1 MLTFQY
7 KAATPDGCVV
17 NGTMS
22 GNDRAEIVARLH
34 SSGHIPIRVDE
45 AAVPKTTRK
54 RLVPRSQKSV
64 DDRQVADFTRDLATL
79 LRAGIPLDRA
89 LTMLASMS
97 PDSALGD
104 IVTALTDSVKQGST
118 FADAIAH
125 RDKVFNRFYV
135 NMVRAGANAGALE
148 EVLDRL
154 SGHLERSKEIR
165 DSLVSALIYPAILV
179 IVAITS
185 VLILLGYVVPQFA
198 DMFASAGETL
208 PLSTRITIAVGELI
222 KSWGWVI
229 PLVVAAT
236 VLTLRQQL
244 RDPRRK
250 LKLHDAM
257 LRLPIAGEILLKA
270 EVARFAR
277 TLSTLLQNG
286 VTLLQALSI
295 ARDTMDNERLAADIE
310 KVGAG
315 LKEGQRLADP
325 LAANTG
331 FPAFAI
337 HMIRVGEETGNL
349 QDILVQVADAY
360 ERDTNTTI
368 KRALALLEPAL
379 ILVLGGV
386 IAAVIISILV
396 AILSVNELVI

>member
-7 KAATPDGCVV
+7 KAATPDGGVV

-34 SSGHIPIRVDE
+34 ASGHIPIRVDE
-45 AAVPKTTRK
+45 AALPKATRRK
-54 RLVPRSQKSV
+54 LLRRRRKAV

-79 LRAGIPLDRA
+79 LRAGIALDRA

-97 PDSALGD
+97 PDSAIGET
-104 IVTALTDSVKQGST
+104 VTALKDSVKQGST
-118 FADAIAH
+118 FADAIAGH
-125 RDKVFNRFYV
+125 DKTFNRFYV
-135 NMVRAGANAGALE
+135 NMVRAGENAGALE
-148 EVLDRL
+148 EVLERL
-154 SGHLERSKEIR
+154 SEHLERSKEIR

-179 IVAITS
+179 VVAVVS
-185 VLILLGYVVPQFA
+185 VLVLLGYVVPQFA

-229 PLVVAAT
+229 ALGCAGIA
-236 VLTLRQQL
+236 LYLRQQL
-244 RDPRRK
+244 RDPRRQ
-250 LKLHDAM
+250 LRMHDAL

-286 VTLLQALSI
+286 VTLLKALSI
-295 ARDTMDNERLAADIE
+295 TRDTMDNRRLAADIE

-315 LKEGQRLADP
+315 LKEGQR
-325 LAANTG
+325 
-331 FPAFAI
+331 
-337 HMIRVGEETGNL
+337 
-349 QDILVQVADAY
+349 
-360 ERDTNTTI
+360 I
-368 KRALALLEPAL
+368 KRALGLLDPAL